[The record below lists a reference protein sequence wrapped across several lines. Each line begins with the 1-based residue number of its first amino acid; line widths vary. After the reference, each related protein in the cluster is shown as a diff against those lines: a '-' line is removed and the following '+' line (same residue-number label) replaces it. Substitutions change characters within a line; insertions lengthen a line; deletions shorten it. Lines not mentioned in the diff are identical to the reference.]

1 MNRALVESL
10 PPPELGRRLQEAR
23 KARGLTQQEVANS
36 LTIARTTVTALEK
49 GERRT
54 QPSELIQ
61 MARLYGRPVG
71 DFVGGRE
78 PFSDF
83 TVQFRAAVTN
93 LDSRQAQDELQQAVE
108 SFQRL
113 CEDYLYL
120 ENLNAAP
127 LSRNYPPQYPTSG
140 TSPEL
145 AAEDAALSERH
156 RLALGDGPLLNLRDA
171 LESDVGLRIFSIEL
185 PSRVAGMFSYTEKLG
200 GCIAVN
206 ARHPQDRQRWSFAH
220 EYGHFLSSRFRS
232 EVSMLGGYGRSRT
245 GERFA
250 DAFARCLLIPATGL
264 RRRFNEESRAS
275 DGRITATEICRLAH
289 HYFVSVE
296 AMMLRLEELRLLPG
310 GTWER
315 LHDRGF
321 KVREAQEQLG
331 LSPHPREERGLPLR
345 YQYLAAR
352 AYGEEKLTEG
362 ELARLLRV
370 DRVAARR
377 LIQKLTQTLLLQD
390 EGQVTSLSI
399 DLARNVSGANE
410 PAPHF
415 SELTGSFDGDRPHF
429 AGQNC

>member
-1 MNRALVESL
+1 MNRDLVESI
-10 PPPELGRRLQEAR
+10 PPPQLGRRLQEAR
-23 KARGLTQQEVANS
+23 KARGLTQQEVADS
-36 LTIARTTVTALEK
+36 LDVARTTVTALEK

-54 QPSELIQ
+54 RPNELIQ

-71 DFVGGRE
+71 DFVGARE
-78 PFSDF
+78 PISDF
-83 TVQFRAAVTN
+83 AVQFRAAVTN

-120 ENLNAAP
+120 ENLNEAP

-140 TSPEL
+140 TSPEVV
-145 AAEDAALSERH
+145 AEDVASSERH
-156 RLALGDGPLLNLRDA
+156 RLALGDGPFLNLRDA
-171 LESDVGLRIFSIEL
+171 LENDVGLRIFSIEL
-185 PSRVAGMFSYTEKLG
+185 PSRVAGMFSYTDELG

-206 ARHPQDRQRWSFAH
+206 ARHPQDRQRWSLAH
-220 EYGHFLSSRFRS
+220 EYGHFLTKRFRS
-232 EVSMLGGYGRSRT
+232 EVSMLGRYGGSRT

-250 DAFARCLLIPATGL
+250 DAFARCLLMPAAGL
-264 RRRFNEESRAS
+264 RRRFNEESRAA
-275 DGRITATEICRLAH
+275 DGKITATEVCRLAH
-289 HYFVSVE
+289 NYFVSVE

-315 LHDRGF
+315 LRDRGF

-331 LSPHPREERGLPLR
+331 LSSHTREEWALPLR

-352 AYGEEKLTEG
+352 VYEEGKLTEG

-377 LIQKLTQTLLLQD
+377 LIQELTQSSLLHA
-390 EGQVTSLSI
+390 EGQVTSFSI
-399 DLARNVSGANE
+399 DLARSLSRVDD
-410 PAPHF
+410 PALHL
-415 SELTGSFDGDRPHF
+415 SEETGSFDVDRPHL
-429 AGQNC
+429 AGRDS